1 MSFGYCINIFQFACR
16 KKPPCS
22 STLNDTSELQRFDL
36 LKLHLGIF
44 NWSAGFKKLHLGIK
58 LKVMKKYQLGE
69 FEEIV
74 LLTVGVLYGEA
85 YGVAIKE
92 EIEKRLNRKVS
103 VGALQSALRRM
114 EEKGFLK
121 SEFGESTK
129 TRGGKRKR
137 YFKIT
142 AFGKKALDFNIQT
155 RLDLWNEIPDVAF
168 QFKIC

>member
-1 MSFGYCINIFQFACR
+1 
-16 KKPPCS
+16 
-22 STLNDTSELQRFDL
+22 
-36 LKLHLGIF
+36 
-44 NWSAGFKKLHLGIK
+44 
-58 LKVMKKYQLGE
+58 MKKFQLGE

-74 LLTVGVLYGEA
+74 LLTVGVLYGDA
-85 YGVAIKE
+85 YGVAIKDD
-92 EIEKRLNRKVS
+92 IEKRLNRKVS

-114 EEKGFLK
+114 EDKGFLR

-155 RLDLWNEIPDVAF
+155 RLDLWGQIPEVAF
-168 QFKIC
+168 QFEIC